1 VIGGFGLG
9 RPSGSGRGKVEDCR
23 SIDVNRLHKGGCL
36 RPGWWDG
43 WQWTRNGE
51 RVASINVQTEVDRL
65 HLSYRIRIGGGEWED
80 VEETVRIVRV
90 PCRFGGARPYFIC
103 SGGRERDQLRAARR
117 QAARAGPLF
126 PLPPL
131 LSPRPYQPEGKWMGS
146 SGPARDENQTAP
158 RR

>member
-1 VIGGFGLG
+1 VIGGFGSG

-36 RPGWWDG
+36 RPGWWGG

-90 PCRFGGARPYFIC
+90 PCRFGGARPDFIC
-103 SGGRERDQLRAARR
+103 PGVVNGISCGRRVGKLHGPGRYFLCQRFLGAA
-117 QAARAGPLF
+117 LF
-126 PLPPL
+126 
-131 LSPRPYQPEGKWMGS
+131 
-146 SGPARDENQTAP
+146 
-158 RR
+158 